1 MTTPKP
7 GDVLTTEQARTLP
20 DGAVVSMT
28 WERTLTDAIMRSAI
42 ESWAEHDG
50 ITVTLVSLPTPPD
63 MAPGSVVLDED
74 GAAWLRCA
82 RSNVWWSEVDAR
94 YRNWSGLAPRVARV
108 LHDAGGA

>member
-1 MTTPKP
+1 VTTPKP

-20 DGAVVSMT
+20 DGAVVDVRIDT
-28 WERTLTDAIMRSAI
+28 AARGLAVWHMRS
-42 ESWAEHDG
+42 G
-50 ITVTLVSLPTPPD
+50 RTVTLVSLPTPPD

>member
-1 MTTPKP
+1 MTAPKP
-7 GDVLTTEQARTLP
+7 GDRLTAEQARALP

-94 YRNWSGLAPRVARV
+94 YRNWSDLAPKVARV
-108 LHDAGGA
+108 LHDAGDA